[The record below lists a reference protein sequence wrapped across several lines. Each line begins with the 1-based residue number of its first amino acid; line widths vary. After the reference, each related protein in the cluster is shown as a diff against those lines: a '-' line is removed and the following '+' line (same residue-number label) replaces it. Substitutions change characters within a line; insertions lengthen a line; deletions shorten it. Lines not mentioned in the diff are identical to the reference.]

1 MSDPEDPLLEA
12 QIERAMAPYVGMVPP
27 KALAEM
33 REFVSDFLATHP
45 VAVRLM
51 ARLRPPPTV
60 DVSGP
65 LGDQE
70 DPADTEPATERK
82 TGTGGSQ

>member
-12 QIERAMAPYVGMVPP
+12 QIERAMAPYQRMLPP
-27 KALAEM
+27 GALAEM
-33 REFVSDFLATHP
+33 RELVSDFLATHP
-45 VAVRLM
+45 AAVRLM

-65 LGDQE
+65 VEGQDDLAG
-70 DPADTEPATERK
+70 AEPATDRK
-82 TGTGGSQ
+82 TGTGGSP